1 MPANS
6 ITAFDTLAADY
17 DKTFSHSLTG
27 SSQRMQTRKWLSGF
41 LKSKSELNILE
52 INCGTGDDA
61 LWLASLGHKVVATDL
76 SGSMIEKA
84 QQKQVLH
91 PSTNPVNFIQCDF
104 NDLHAELKEV
114 RFDLIFS
121 NFSGLNCIPP
131 NKIEILNN
139 HFYNFLKPG
148 AHIAVVIFGKYN
160 LWEMSWYGLQFKF
173 GRAFR
178 RLTRKPSIL
187 KLKDG
192 LTQPVYYYSISRFR
206 KLLNQFSLL
215 EKKPVGL
222 FIPPSY
228 LESFIKKRPRF
239 LRFLDKMEKRAGGIP
254 AFTRYADH
262 CYLLLKKKE
271 R

>member
-6 ITAFDTLAADY
+6 LTAFDTLAADY
-17 DKTFSHSLTG
+17 DNTFSQSLTG
-27 SSQRMQTRKWLSGF
+27 SSQRLQSRKWLSGF
-41 LKSKSELNILE
+41 LEGKVELNILE

-76 SGSMIEKA
+76 SGGMIEEA
-84 QQKQVLH
+84 QRKQVLQSS
-91 PSTNPVNFIQCDF
+91 PNPVKFMQCDF
-104 NDLHAELKEV
+104 NDLQGQLKEEK
-114 RFDLIFS
+114 FDLIFS

-131 NKIEILNN
+131 NKIELLNH

-160 LWEMSWYGLQFKF
+160 LWEMAWYGIQFKF

-178 RLTRKPSIL
+178 RLNRKASIL
-187 KLKDG
+187 KLKEG
-192 LTQPVYYYSISRFR
+192 FTQPVYYYSISRFR
-206 KLLNQFSLL
+206 QLLNQFSLL

-228 LESFIKKRPRF
+228 LESFIRKRPRF
-239 LRFLDKMEKRAGGIP
+239 FRFLYKMEKKAGGVP
-254 AFTRYADH
+254 AFTRFADH
-262 CYLLLKKKE
+262 CFLLLKKKE